1 MTRLKEF
8 LDSGVNPDEHLD
20 TIAML
25 ASLDYIEK
33 GSPRI
38 AKSIEQELVDQ
49 RNSLKLIASE
59 NYSSLRVQ
67 LAMGNWLTDK
77 YAEGIPFQ
85 RYYAGCQNV
94 DEVESYAQELA
105 KKLFNAESCTV
116 QPHSGCDANLAAYLA
131 ILAEVIENSKV
142 KELGKPLMQMSHKE
156 YESVRQDFTKARI
169 LGMSLKDGGHLT
181 HGFRNNFSGKLFDAY
196 TYGVDPVTDRIHYD
210 ALRALAKEVQPHIL
224 VAGYSSYSRKVDFSV
239 MRSIA
244 DEVGAVLLVDM
255 AHFSGLVAGKVFEGV
270 YDPVAYADVVTSTT
284 HKTLRGPRGGMILSK
299 KRFEEGL
306 KRVCPLAQGG
316 PLEHVIAAKAVAF
329 EEALSKEF
337 QQYAHRIVENAET
350 LARHFLDEGVRVIT
364 GGTEN
369 HLLVLDVFSSFG
381 LTGKEAEE
389 RLYKSGIIVNKN
401 AIPNDSRGVVQT
413 SGIRLG
419 TPAITTLNMGVQ
431 EMLEVANFIVRCLK
445 GGDPAKIRADVRRL
459 KARYPLY
466 KGISLGKLCHTN

>member
-1 MTRLKEF
+1 LTRLKEF

-196 TYGVDPVTDRIHYD
+196 TYGVDPVTERIHYD
-210 ALRALAKEVQPHIL
+210 ALRTLAKEVQPHIL

-255 AHFSGLVAGKVFEGV
+255 AHFSGLVAGKVFEEV

-445 GGDPAKIRADVRRL
+445 GGDPAKIKADVQRL

>member
-142 KELGKPLMQMSHKE
+142 KELGKPLMQMTHKE

-196 TYGVDPVTDRIHYD
+196 SYGVDPVTERIHYD
-210 ALRALAKEVQPHIL
+210 ELRTQAKEVQPHIL
-224 VAGYSSYSRKVDFSV
+224 VAGYSSYSRKVDFSI

-270 YDPVAYADVVTSTT
+270 YDPVAYADIVTSTT

-337 QQYAHRIVENAET
+337 QQYAHKIVENAET

-413 SGIRLG
+413 SGIRIG

-445 GGDPAKIRADVRRL
+445 GGDPAKIKADVQQL

-466 KGISLGKLCHTN
+466 KGISLGKLCHIN

>member
-196 TYGVDPVTDRIHYD
+196 TYGVDPVTERINYD
-210 ALRALAKEVQPHIL
+210 ALRTLAKEVQPHIL

-445 GGDPAKIRADVRRL
+445 GGDPAKIRADVQRL

>member
-1 MTRLKEF
+1 
-8 LDSGVNPDEHLD
+8 
-20 TIAML
+20 
-25 ASLDYIEK
+25 
-33 GSPRI
+33 
-38 AKSIEQELVDQ
+38 
-49 RNSLKLIASE
+49 
-59 NYSSLRVQ
+59 
-67 LAMGNWLTDK
+67 
-77 YAEGIPFQ
+77 
-85 RYYAGCQNV
+85 
-94 DEVESYAQELA
+94 
-105 KKLFNAESCTV
+105 
-116 QPHSGCDANLAAYLA
+116 
-131 ILAEVIENSKV
+131 
-142 KELGKPLMQMSHKE
+142 
-156 YESVRQDFTKARI
+156 
-169 LGMSLKDGGHLT
+169 MSLKDGGHLT

-196 TYGVDPVTDRIHYD
+196 SYGVDPVTERIHYD
-210 ALRALAKEVQPHIL
+210 ALRTQAKEVQPHIL
-224 VAGYSSYSRKVDFSV
+224 VAGYSSYSRKVDFSI

-270 YDPVAYADVVTSTT
+270 YDPVAYADIVTSTT

-337 QQYAHRIVENAET
+337 RQYAHKIVENAET

-413 SGIRLG
+413 SGIRIG

-445 GGDPAKIRADVRRL
+445 GGDPAKIKADVQQL

-466 KGISLGKLCHTN
+466 KGISLGKLCHIN

>member
-1 MTRLKEF
+1 
-8 LDSGVNPDEHLD
+8 
-20 TIAML
+20 
-25 ASLDYIEK
+25 
-33 GSPRI
+33 
-38 AKSIEQELVDQ
+38 
-49 RNSLKLIASE
+49 
-59 NYSSLRVQ
+59 
-67 LAMGNWLTDK
+67 
-77 YAEGIPFQ
+77 
-85 RYYAGCQNV
+85 
-94 DEVESYAQELA
+94 
-105 KKLFNAESCTV
+105 
-116 QPHSGCDANLAAYLA
+116 
-131 ILAEVIENSKV
+131 
-142 KELGKPLMQMSHKE
+142 
-156 YESVRQDFTKARI
+156 
-169 LGMSLKDGGHLT
+169 
-181 HGFRNNFSGKLFDAY
+181 
-196 TYGVDPVTDRIHYD
+196 
-210 ALRALAKEVQPHIL
+210 VQPHIL
-224 VAGYSSYSRKVDFSV
+224 VAGYSSYSRKVDFSI

-270 YDPVAYADVVTSTT
+270 YDPVAYADIVTSTT

-337 QQYAHRIVENAET
+337 RQYAHKIVENAET

-413 SGIRLG
+413 SGIRIG

-445 GGDPAKIRADVRRL
+445 GGDPAKIKADVQQL

-466 KGISLGKLCHTN
+466 KGISLGKLCHIN

>member
-8 LDSGVNPDEHLD
+8 LEANPNIEDHLD
-20 TIAML
+20 VVAML

-33 GSPRI
+33 ASPRV
-38 AKSIEQELVDQ
+38 AKGIEQELVDQ

-77 YAEGIPFQ
+77 YAEGIPYQ

-94 DEVESYAQELA
+94 DEIESYAQELA
-105 KKLFNAESCTV
+105 KKLFNAEACTV

-142 KELGKPLMQMSHKE
+142 KTMGKPLMQMTHE
-156 YESVRQDFTKARI
+156 EFEQVRQEFTKARI

-196 TYGVDPVTDRIHYD
+196 SYGVDPVTEMINYD
-210 ALRALAKEVQPHIL
+210 ELRALAKKVQPHIL
-224 VAGYSSYSRKVDFSV
+224 IAGYSSYSRKVDFSI

-255 AHFSGLVAGKVFEGV
+255 AHFSGLVAGKVFTGNF
-270 YDPVAYADVVTSTT
+270 DPVPYADIVTSTT
-284 HKTLRGPRGGMILSK
+284 HKTLRGPRGGIILSK

-329 EEALSKEF
+329 EEALSADF
-337 QQYAHRIVENAET
+337 QAYARKIVVNSQS
-350 LARHFLDEGVRVIT
+350 LARHFL
-364 GGTEN
+364 
-369 HLLVLDVFSSFG
+369 
-381 LTGKEAEE
+381 
-389 RLYKSGIIVNKN
+389 
-401 AIPNDSRGVVQT
+401 
-413 SGIRLG
+413 
-419 TPAITTLNMGVQ
+419 M
-431 EMLEVANFIVRCLK
+431 K
-445 GGDPAKIRADVRRL
+445 G
-459 KARYPLY
+459 YE
-466 KGISLGKLCHTN
+466 

>member
-8 LDSGVNPDEHLD
+8 LESGANPEDHLD
-20 TIAML
+20 TVAML
-25 ASLDYIEK
+25 ASLDFIEK
-33 GSPRI
+33 GSPRV
-38 AKSIEQELVDQ
+38 ARAIEQELIDQ

-67 LAMGNWLTDK
+67 MTMGNWLTDK

-94 DEVESYAQELA
+94 DDVESYAQELA

-131 ILAEVIENSKV
+131 ILSEVIESSKV
-142 KELGKPLMQMSHKE
+142 KEMGKSLMQMTHKE
-156 YESVRQDFTKARI
+156 YEVVRQEFTKARI

-196 TYGVDPVTDRIHYD
+196 SYGVDPETERLNYEQI
-210 ALRALAKEVQPHIL
+210 RNLAKEIQPHIL
-224 VAGYSSYSRKVDFSV
+224 VAGYSSYSRKVDFSI

-255 AHFSGLVAGKVFEGV
+255 AHFSGLVAGKVFTGV
-270 YDPVAYADVVTSTT
+270 YDPIPYADVVTSTT
-284 HKTLRGPRGGMILSK
+284 HKTLRGPRGGIVLSK

-329 EEALSKEF
+329 EEALATDF
-337 QQYAHRIVENAET
+337 QKYAHRIVENAET
-350 LARHFLDEGVRVIT
+350 LARHFINEGVRVIT

-369 HLLVLDVFSSFG
+369 HLMVLDVFSSFG
-381 LTGKEAEE
+381 LTGREAEE
-389 RLYKSGIIVNKN
+389 RLYKGGIIVNKN
-401 AIPNDSRGVVQT
+401 AIPNDSRGVIQT
-413 SGIRLG
+413 SGIRIG
-419 TPAITTLNMGVQ
+419 TPAITSLHMGVN
-431 EMLEVANFIVRCLK
+431 EMLDVANFIVRCLK
-445 GGDPAKIRADVRRL
+445 GEDPAKIRADVQHL

-466 KGISLGKLCHTN
+466 KAISLGKLCHTN

>member
-8 LDSGVNPDEHLD
+8 LEANPNIEDHLD
-20 TIAML
+20 VVAML

-33 GSPRI
+33 ASPRV
-38 AKSIEQELVDQ
+38 AKGIEQELVDQ

-77 YAEGIPFQ
+77 YAEGIPYQ

-94 DEVESYAQELA
+94 DEIESYAQELA
-105 KKLFNAESCTV
+105 KKLFNAEACTV

-142 KELGKPLMQMSHKE
+142 KTMGKPLMQMTHE
-156 YESVRQDFTKARI
+156 EFEQVRQEFTKARI

-196 TYGVDPVTDRIHYD
+196 SYGVDPVTEMINYD
-210 ALRALAKEVQPHIL
+210 ELRALAKKVQPHIL
-224 VAGYSSYSRKVDFSV
+224 IAGYSSYSRKVDFSI

-255 AHFSGLVAGKVFEGV
+255 AHFSGLVAGKVFTGNF
-270 YDPVAYADVVTSTT
+270 DPVPYADIVTSTT
-284 HKTLRGPRGGMILSK
+284 HKTLRGPRGGIILSK

-329 EEALSKEF
+329 EEALSADF
-337 QQYAHRIVENAET
+337 QAYARKIVDNSQS

-369 HLLVLDVFSSFG
+369 HLMVLDVFKSFG
-381 LTGKEAEE
+381 LTGKDAEE
-389 RLYKSGIIVNKN
+389 RLYNAGIIVNKN
-401 AIPNDSRGVVQT
+401 AIPNDSRGVIQT
-413 SGIRLG
+413 SGIRVG
-419 TPAITTLNMGVQ
+419 TAAITTLNMGEP
-431 EMLEVANFIVRCLK
+431 EMQEVANFIVRCLK
-445 GGDPAKIRADVRRL
+445 GEDPAKIRADVQRL

-466 KGISLGKLCHTN
+466 KAISLGKLCHTN

>member
-1 MTRLKEF
+1 
-8 LDSGVNPDEHLD
+8 
-20 TIAML
+20 ML

-196 TYGVDPVTDRIHYD
+196 TYGVDPVTERIHYD
-210 ALRALAKEVQPHIL
+210 ALRTLAKEVQPHIL

-255 AHFSGLVAGKVFEGV
+255 AHFSGLVAGKVFEEV

-445 GGDPAKIRADVRRL
+445 GGDPAKIKADVQRL

>member
-196 TYGVDPVTDRIHYD
+196 TYGVDPVTERIHYD
-210 ALRALAKEVQPHIL
+210 ALRTLAKEVQPHIL

-255 AHFSGLVAGKVFEGV
+255 AHFSGLVAGKVFEEV

-445 GGDPAKIRADVRRL
+445 GGDPAKIKADVQRL